1 MTNPDN
7 IVRVRAR
14 NGGRAS
20 VYEAN
25 EWCQAFGSGIMD
37 GTGVVQN
44 TVANMTVLVGGSSS
58 KPDVLIAQ
66 NPAGYKIALDIVGQ
80 QAVTITTPA
89 SNSRISA
96 IVAYTDDLALESTED
111 TVTGSPA
118 SCGLIVVNGTA
129 AASPSAPTDTQIR
142 SAITS
147 DGATGSQA
155 SYAVIATIKV
165 ASNTTAITDSLI
177 TRNQSG
183 VQSPKIDFTTFCQ
196 YAETTSTVTISSVG
210 NYNYKKINGTEITIN
225 VKTGEKYLLIA
236 NACVRPTANNEVYLL
251 AMANGT
257 TIGSSVL
264 NANVAAYGYTNL
276 TRSVKYEATAD
287 GSVVFSIYTGTGGN
301 VNTNVDVLKGA
312 SLAIIRIA

>member
-25 EWCQAFGSGIMD
+25 GWCQAYGSGILE

-66 NPAGYKIALDIVGQ
+66 NPAGYKIALDLVGQ
-80 QAVTITTPA
+80 QPVTITAPA

-118 SCGLIVVNGTA
+118 SCGLIVVNGSSS
-129 AASPSAPTDTQIR
+129 ASPSAPTDTQIR
-142 SAITS
+142 NAITA

-155 SYAVIATIKV
+155 SYAVIATITV
-165 ASNTTAITDSLI
+165 ASNATTITDSLI
-177 TRNQSG
+177 TRNQAG
-183 VQSPKIDFTTFCQ
+183 VQSSKMDFKTLKVLFSN
-196 YAETTSTVTISSVG
+196 AEHIGTSVRTVASHTITDRGKYFIFLNADINMLGKNPGNGNLSIYRNNQNIQQVFFNNNSLDYFMGGIQLLTITECEIGDVISV
-210 NYNYKKINGTEITIN
+210 KASAQQQEFAIN
-225 VKTGEKYLLIA
+225 VSEE
-236 NACVRPTANNEVYLL
+236 R
-251 AMANGT
+251 
-257 TIGSSVL
+257 
-264 NANVAAYGYTNL
+264 TNL
-276 TRSVKYEATAD
+276 
-287 GSVVFSIYTGTGGN
+287 N
-301 VNTNVDVLKGA
+301 
-312 SLAIIRIA
+312 IIRIG

>member
-25 EWCQAFGSGIMD
+25 GWCQAYGSGILD

-66 NPAGYKIALDIVGQ
+66 NPAGYKIALDLVGQ
-80 QAVTITTPA
+80 QPVTITAPA

-118 SCGLIVVNGTA
+118 SCGLIVVNGSSS
-129 AASPSAPTDTQIR
+129 ASPSAPTDTQIR
-142 SAITS
+142 NAITS

-155 SYAVIATIKV
+155 SYAVIATITV
-165 ASNTTAITDSLI
+165 ASNATTITDSLI
-177 TRNQSG
+177 TRNQAG
-183 VQSPKIDFTTFCQ
+183 VQSSKIDFATLAF
-196 YAETTSTVTISSVG
+196 G
-210 NYNYKKINGTEITIN
+210 NYSTTEQNTGFKWIDGSAIYKKTIN
-225 VKTGEKYLLIA
+225 FGALPNNSYKDVAHGITNLGAVVKLEG
-236 NACVRPTANNEVYLL
+236 
-251 AMANGT
+251 MAYKSGMWKPLPYT
-257 TIGSSVL
+257 D
-264 NANVAAYGYTNL
+264 AAYIVL
-276 TRSVKYEATAD
+276 D
-287 GSVVFSIYTGTGGN
+287 IM
-301 VNTNVDVLKGA
+301 NTNV
-312 SLAIIRIA
+312 RISSSWDTSSWSAYVTLYYTKSS

>member
-66 NPAGYKIALDIVGQ
+66 NPAGYKIALDLVGQ
-80 QAVTITTPA
+80 QPVTITAPA

-142 SAITS
+142 NAITS

-155 SYAVIATIKV
+155 SYAIIATIRV
-165 ASNTTAITDSLI
+165 ASSTTSITNALI
-177 TRNQSG
+177 TRKQAG
-183 VQSPKIDFTTFCQ
+183 VQSPKIDWATFG
-196 YAETTSTVTISSVG
+196 SSGVMRFG
-210 NYNYKKINGTEITIN
+210 DKKIMFGKATIRNVPSGQDKTVDITFPESFENIPRIA
-225 VKTGEKYLLIA
+225 VTCTGWLAIRA
-236 NACVRPTANNEVYLL
+236 VFAADITVSTAKLG
-251 AMANGT
+251 AQHIQGT
-257 TIGSSVL
+257 TQNVPLDWIAIG
-264 NANVAAYGYTNL
+264 
-276 TRSVKYEATAD
+276 
-287 GSVVFSIYTGTGGN
+287 
-301 VNTNVDVLKGA
+301 
-312 SLAIIRIA
+312 